1 MSAQPTP
8 ATLKPARAALPALAP
23 MPATERLALSR
34 AQLAGWLDQDR
45 EARRAAPGF
54 GLEALAALPW
64 VSRWRNHPLAVL
76 ALGAV
81 ARAWLRRSPDGTTP
95 ALQALVVGTAVSV
108 LRRHPKTVL
117 VSAALA
123 AGTFLWARRRQGAR
137 PSLSKP

>member
-1 MSAQPTP
+1 MSAQPSPDT
-8 ATLKPARAALPALAP
+8 LAP
-23 MPATERLALSR
+23 LSSTERLSHSR

-45 EARRAAPGF
+45 EARGAAPAF

-64 VSRWRNHPLAVL
+64 LSRWRNHPLAGV

-81 ARAWLRRSPDGTTP
+81 ARAWLRRSPDGTPP

-123 AGTFLWARRRQGAR
+123 AGTFLWVRWRQAVR
-137 PSLSKP
+137 PSPPNP